1 MDLVSLLVVLLIFGV
16 LFWLVSSVIPLQP
29 PMLRTAAIVVLAIIF
44 ILVLL
49 GYVPMTHLHIER

>member
-1 MDLVSLLVVLLIFGV
+1 MDLVSLLIVLIVFGV

-29 PMLRTAAIVVLAIIF
+29 PLLRTCAIIVLAIIF
-44 ILVLL
+44 IAVLL